1 MLPAKTTK
9 LIPVVMCGGTGS
21 RLWPLSRSEF
31 PKQFLS
37 LNDSGITLFQETI
50 QRIVAIDP
58 TIQEVIVITNEAH
71 RFFVLDQL
79 SLFPSIKARLIL
91 EPTPK
96 NTAAALSL
104 AALEALNFAS
114 SSEINDD
121 FVLCVLPSDQIMTN
135 VLGFKNAIEKSLL
148 EFINGLDI
156 NLISIFGIK
165 PSSPETGFGYIELE
179 PDSNAVKHFVE
190 KPSLKTAQS
199 YIDAGNFYW
208 NSGMFLMRPITW
220 LNALNKFRPD
230 IYSTVH
236 KAWDMREVDDV
247 DGNIF
252 IRPSIENF
260 LEVPSESIDYA
271 VIENCKNSEFNVKMV
286 LLDSGWNDLGSWN
299 SVWQTNQKD
308 DDGNVLF
315 GDAVTIK
322 VANSLIKS
330 SHRLVGAVGVSDLV
344 IIETSDC
351 VLVADRNQ
359 SQDIKL
365 LIEKLERNSRPEKNL
380 HRKVYRPWGWYDN
393 LDEGSNFK
401 VKRINVKPGE
411 SISLQMHHHR
421 SEHWVVVKGVAEI
434 LNGVSKLTLIEN
446 QGTYIPVGQVHRL
459 KNAGEGP
466 LEIIEVQSGG
476 YLGEDDI
483 VRFED
488 RYGRI

>member
-1 MLPAKTTK
+1 
-9 LIPVVMCGGTGS
+9 
-21 RLWPLSRSEF
+21 
-31 PKQFLS
+31 
-37 LNDSGITLFQETI
+37 
-50 QRIVAIDP
+50 
-58 TIQEVIVITNEAH
+58 
-71 RFFVLDQL
+71 
-79 SLFPSIKARLIL
+79 
-91 EPTPK
+91 
-96 NTAAALSL
+96 
-104 AALEALNFAS
+104 
-114 SSEINDD
+114 
-121 FVLCVLPSDQIMTN
+121 
-135 VLGFKNAIEKSLL
+135 
-148 EFINGLDI
+148 
-156 NLISIFGIK
+156 
-165 PSSPETGFGYIELE
+165 
-179 PDSNAVKHFVE
+179 
-190 KPSLKTAQS
+190 
-199 YIDAGNFYW
+199 
-208 NSGMFLMRPITW
+208 
-220 LNALNKFRPD
+220 
-230 IYSTVH
+230 
-236 KAWDMREVDDV
+236 MREVDDV